1 MNSGMVLIIFSDVDA
16 FLVDVQFCKVEVVTI
31 AQALN
36 FKDEIV
42 RSTDVKRAL
51 AEVLEVGFQWLMN
64 GDTSRLNYPADQKLI
79 DWLWEN
85 EDVRRELWERMR
97 SQSSKTSL

>member
-31 AQALN
+31 AMALN

-42 RSTDVKRAL
+42 RSTDVKRAQAVWSSMIVKGL
-51 AEVLEVGFQWLMN
+51 RLCVMRGSFRSSFRCWRN
-64 GDTSRLNYPADQKLI
+64 GDATIDPAQG
-79 DWLWEN
+79 
-85 EDVRRELWERMR
+85 
-97 SQSSKTSL
+97 